1 MQGNLGPEA
10 VSLKVRTYGKC
21 GQTASSAA
29 KSWPPA
35 AHAAAA
41 NSNASSAACLC
52 LCIISQPHPRY
63 SSIDNSN
70 LNNRH
75 SLEIQR
81 SWSDWWELLNA
92 GQGQQDPAET
102 HAKAPFAPGPRR
114 GFSSGGR
121 GRSWDRETGE
131 PAAPDSKI
139 KKAACNPKTWKAA
152 VSRRGIAS
160 CRRQGEPD
168 MAKSKR
174 LDNESDITKLF
185 LPTLLAQTV
194 GSPCAPQK

>member
-41 NSNASSAACLC
+41 NSNASRAACLC
-52 LCIISQPHPRY
+52 LCISQPCNWPTPLNIVHPPLI
-63 SSIDNSN
+63 STTDTHLKSN
-70 LNNRH
+70 GPGVTGRG
-75 SLEIQR
+75 
-81 SWSDWWELLNA
+81 LNA

-102 HAKAPFAPGPRR
+102 HAKA
-114 GFSSGGR
+114 GGR

-174 LDNESDITKLF
+174 LDNESDITMLF
-185 LPTLLAQTV
+185 LPTLLPQTV